1 MIIQSFA
8 EEGGILING
17 RVFTASLMLLMV
29 ILSSL
34 TSFVEALLTQGDHGV
49 ISCRVPL
56 LAYHKR
62 TGEGIVVETEIRIS
76 RRKLGVVLSV
86 EANRG
91 MVSEDTLE
99 SFKLA
104 ALYASTLLNT
114 SPLDYTFSLRVD
126 SQVEGLSATLGFFTT
141 LLVMLRTGS
150 CKPNYTGTGLIIPG
164 GIVGPVGK
172 LEEKIKAASGANL
185 DTVYVPRLQL
195 GQLGEVPEFVEGV
208 YTVLE
213 VYEKVL
219 NTSLEQAS
227 IDPLVAYSYHGYFV
241 EAYFDMLNSTRRLL
255 DVLEEINWT
264 DTRLTTSLRLLER
277 AEKAYNASKYY
288 VAASRAYGAFVSAL
302 ASYLAYLANSKPE
315 VFSSTVSTMLDE
327 VNKTLDYAQV
337 KLHEL
342 ANYAFYSN
350 GKNDTSVILVDVELL
365 DVLVNA
371 YTRLIESM
379 YFINILSSTNITL
392 DVFISAV
399 AQSYARAKTVRA
411 WLSVAEKL
419 IETRRIVGLLEET
432 TPVSLPPELGIL
444 IETSARYLNYML
456 QKPQNLVIMGEQ
468 GLEAYEFIS
477 ELSSILF
484 TVGMIYRSNIYPEW
498 SLNVTLD
505 DVAEIRR
512 SLLKLINLL
521 YNESGKVAIY
531 PVLLLELVDDHLE
544 FQEEDV
550 QSALVHLFT
559 AFTHVFMY
567 LFIHRFP
574 VLSASRQSS
583 QVALEV
589 AFRGWTSEALLIAV
603 VMLIAGVIIT
613 VLSFRRTRVTSFSH
627 SRTVFESS

>member
-1 MIIQSFA
+1 
-8 EEGGILING
+8 
-17 RVFTASLMLLMV
+17 
-29 ILSSL
+29 
-34 TSFVEALLTQGDHGV
+34 
-49 ISCRVPL
+49 
-56 LAYHKR
+56 
-62 TGEGIVVETEIRIS
+62 
-76 RRKLGVVLSV
+76 
-86 EANRG
+86 
-91 MVSEDTLE
+91 
-99 SFKLA
+99 
-104 ALYASTLLNT
+104 
-114 SPLDYTFSLRVD
+114 
-126 SQVEGLSATLGFFTT
+126 
-141 LLVMLRTGS
+141 
-150 CKPNYTGTGLIIPG
+150 
-164 GIVGPVGK
+164 
-172 LEEKIKAASGANL
+172 
-185 DTVYVPRLQL
+185 
-195 GQLGEVPEFVEGV
+195 
-208 YTVLE
+208 
-213 VYEKVL
+213 
-219 NTSLEQAS
+219 
-227 IDPLVAYSYHGYFV
+227 
-241 EAYFDMLNSTRRLL
+241 
-255 DVLEEINWT
+255 
-264 DTRLTTSLRLLER
+264 
-277 AEKAYNASKYY
+277 
-288 VAASRAYGAFVSAL
+288 
-302 ASYLAYLANSKPE
+302 
-315 VFSSTVSTMLDE
+315 
-327 VNKTLDYAQV
+327 
-337 KLHEL
+337 
-342 ANYAFYSN
+342 
-350 GKNDTSVILVDVELL
+350 L

-419 IETRRIVGLLEET
+419 IETRRIAGLLEET
-432 TPVSLPPELGIL
+432 TPTRLPPELGIL

-456 QKPQNLVIMGEQ
+456 QKPQNLAIMGEQ

-567 LFIHRFP
+567 LFIHRLLL
-574 VLSASRQSS
+574 LSASRQSN

-589 AFRGWTSEALLIAV
+589 GFRGWTFEALLIAV
-603 VMLIAGVIIT
+603 VMLITGVIIT

>member
-8 EEGGILING
+8 EEEGSILING

-34 TSFVEALLTQGDHGV
+34 TSFVEALLTQGDHGI

-76 RRKLGVVLSV
+76 RRKPGVVLSV

-91 MVSEDTLE
+91 LVSEDTLE

-104 ALYASTLLNT
+104 TLYASILLNT

-150 CKPNYTGTGLIIPG
+150 CRPDYAGTGLLIPG

-172 LEEKIKAASGANL
+172 LEEKIKAASGANI
-185 DTVYVPRLQL
+185 DTVYVPGLQL
-195 GQLGEVPEFVEGV
+195 GQLGVVPEFVEGV

-264 DTRLTTSLRLLER
+264 DARLTTSHRLLER

-302 ASYLAYLANSKPE
+302 ASYLTYLANSKPE

-327 VNKTLDYAQV
+327 VNETLGYAQV

-342 ANYAFYSN
+342 ANYAFHSK
-350 GKNDTSVILVDVELL
+350 GKNDTILVDVELL
-365 DVLVNA
+365 DVLVNT

-392 DVFISAV
+392 DVFISA
-399 AQSYARAKTVRA
+399 ASQSYARAKTVRA

-419 IETRRIVGLLEET
+419 IETRRVMGLLEET
-432 TPVSLPPELGIL
+432 TPASLPPELGIL
-444 IETSARYLNYML
+444 LETNARYLNYML
-456 QKPQNLVIMGEQ
+456 QKPQNLVNMKE
-468 GLEAYEFIS
+468 LEAFEFIS

-484 TVGMIYRSNIYPEW
+484 TVGMIYRSNLGPEW
-498 SLNVTLD
+498 SLNVTLN

-521 YNESGKVAIY
+521 YSESGKVPMY

-544 FQEEDV
+544 FQEEGV

-567 LFIHRFP
+567 LFIHRFL

-583 QVALEV
+583 QVELEV

-603 VMLIAGVIIT
+603 VMLVAGVVIT
-613 VLSFRRTRVTSFSH
+613 VVSLRRTRITSFSH